1 MKKTIGNTLL
11 LLLLLLSLT
20 ACGRKEEP
28 APEPA
33 AAPSAAE
40 ESGAAAETPA
50 PEPGTLL
57 ESGTGLNENYYAKM
71 NLPSRDLTAMT
82 DSSVTLEPA
91 SLGTDEVPVT
101 VRYDEHTRVTI
112 GKLWYYE
119 DRYEIYAATL
129 EDLRQL
135 GEDPL
140 YLWGANLEDPDAEEP
155 YALELRLE
163 TFMDLG

>member
-1 MKKTIGNTLL
+1 MKKRTLTILL
-11 LLLLLLSLT
+11 ALALLGSLA
-20 ACGRKEEP
+20 ACGKKTEQP
-28 APEPA
+28 AP
-33 AAPSAAE
+33 AE
-40 ESGAAAETPA
+40 EAPAQTAVETPA

-57 ESGTGLNENYYAKM
+57 ESGTGLNENYYAKL
-71 NLPSRDLTAMT
+71 NLPGRDLAEMT

-101 VRYDEHTRVTI
+101 VRYDENTRVTI

-129 EDLRQL
+129 EDLKQL

-140 YLWGANLEDPDAEEP
+140 YLWGAELEDPDAEEP

>member
-1 MKKTIGNTLL
+1 MKKRILTVLL
-11 LLLLLLSLT
+11 ALALLGALA
-20 ACGRKEEP
+20 ACGKKTEQPSP
-28 APEPA
+28 AP
-33 AAPSAAE
+33 AE
-40 ESGAAAETPA
+40 ETPETAAVETPA
-50 PEPGTLL
+50 LEPGTLL
-57 ESGTGLNENYYAKM
+57 ESGTGLNENYYAKL
-71 NLPSRDLTAMT
+71 NLPGRDLAEMT

-101 VRYDEHTRVTI
+101 VRYDENTRVTI

-129 EDLRQL
+129 EDLKQL

-140 YLWGANLEDPDAEEP
+140 YLWGAELEDPDAEEP